1 MGDTILIVHPME
13 AVRRRIKEGLALSDV
28 SFADAADAREAV
40 RLLGRQLPDVILAAS
55 EMPGISGYELCEQ
68 VRAGRVHGA
77 PVVLVI
83 ERATESDKA
92 RAVQAGA
99 TDVLEWPP
107 SPIDLHLRIGG
118 ILERRHLERQLQQQN
133 HFLYQL
139 HQFATGLNSLETVE
153 ETMDA
158 TLIVAVSLTFSGQAC
173 ILTPDET
180 GANLRV
186 ARHLGVSDDVADT
199 LRVRIGEPVS
209 GTVFRDNVPV
219 VVNDPSQMPPGLME
233 DAAFFCRA
241 PFASLPVRTDDNAV
255 GVLNVL
261 GTPGRVYSDQ
271 DVKILR
277 CIATTAAVAIQSQ
290 RRRLHADSTRD
301 AAMVGLAALAEW
313 RDPETGD
320 HLERL
325 RAYARVLAEGLR
337 SNPKYAR
344 VIDRGFLESLS
355 RSVPLHDI
363 GKVGIPDHILRKPG
377 KLTDEEF
384 EIMKTHTEVGARVLA
399 AVAAR
404 AGGDGFLQMARDIAY
419 CHHEKWDGSGY
430 PRGLAGDVIP
440 LAARITAVADVYDAL
455 ATDRVYRKAWP
466 HAKVVEYILANSGT
480 HFDPDIIK
488 VFAARAGEFER
499 LHSEMSVHQP
509 GPEGREPSVVAVG

>member
-13 AVRRRIKEGLALSDV
+13 TVRRRIREGLALPDV
-28 SFADAADAREAV
+28 SFADATDAREAL
-40 RLLGRQLPDVILAAS
+40 RLLDRQRPDIILAAS
-55 EMPGISGYELCEQ
+55 EMPGLSGHELCEQ
-68 VRAGRVHGA
+68 VRARLVLGP
-77 PVVLVI
+77 PVVLLI
-83 ERATESDKA
+83 EQATETEKV

-99 TDVLEWPP
+99 ADILEWPP
-107 SPIDLHLRIGG
+107 SSIELRLRIGG
-118 ILERRHLERQLQQQN
+118 ILDRRHLEQQLQQQN

-139 HQFATGLNSLETVE
+139 HQFATRLNTLETVE

-158 TLIVAVSLTFSGQAC
+158 TLIVAVSLTFSSQAC
-173 ILTPDET
+173 LMTPDET
-180 GANLRV
+180 GAGLRV
-186 ARHLGVSDDVADT
+186 ARQLGARDEVMDG
-199 LRVRIGEPVS
+199 LRVRVGHPVS
-209 GTVFRDNVPV
+209 GAVFLDNAPL
-219 VVNDPSQMPPGLME
+219 VVNDPARMPPGLTD
-233 DAAFFCRA
+233 DAAFFSRV
-241 PFASLPVRTDDNAV
+241 PFASLPVRTEDNAV
-255 GVLNVL
+255 GVLNLV

-290 RRRLHADSTRD
+290 RRRLRADSTRD

-337 SNPKYAR
+337 SNPKYVR
-344 VIDRGFLESLS
+344 VIDRPFLESLS

-430 PRGLAGDVIP
+430 PRGLAGDAIP

-455 ATDRVYRKAWP
+455 ATDRVYRNAWP
-466 HAKVVEYILANSGT
+466 HAKVVEYVIANSGT
-480 HFDPDIIK
+480 HFDPDVIK
-488 VFAARAGEFER
+488 VFVAHAEDFRR
-499 LHSEMSVHQP
+499 LQSEMSAHQP
-509 GPEGREPSVVAVG
+509 CAEGPEPIAVAVG